1 MPWHRG
7 GLIFVLMLLG
17 ITRTAPAAEAQT
29 VAERLGYPPDAR
41 LLIVHADDIGMCHAS
56 NVAFMESTKG
66 GSITAGSAM
75 VPCPWFLEIA
85 DFAKNHPEADLGL
98 HLTLTAEWK
107 FYRWRP
113 LAPAPSVP
121 GLLDPQGCLF
131 RDVPSVVQ
139 NAKPEEIEAEV
150 RAQIDYAL
158 AQGMKPTHLDSHMG
172 TLFAKPE
179 FLAVA
184 LKLAEEYDIPFMFF
198 NPTPQVLEM
207 AGGRYDLK
215 VHEELARRGWPML
228 NGLYSIEKTP
238 VEESEAFYK
247 EIIRNVKPGVS
258 EIIIHPAAESPEIEA
273 ITGSWKQ
280 RNADFR
286 IFTDPAMKQFIEEQG
301 VKLVGWKQLYD
312 LWKARPR

>member
-1 MPWHRG
+1 MPWQRG
-7 GLIFVLMLLG
+7 GWIVWLMLMG
-17 ITRTAPAAEAQT
+17 IIRTAPAAGAQT
-29 VAERLGYPPDAR
+29 VAERLGYPQDAR
-41 LLIVHADDIGMCHAS
+41 LLIVHADDIGMCHSS
-56 NVAFMESTKG
+56 NVAFMEAAKG
-66 GSITAGSAM
+66 GSISAGSVM

-107 FYRWRP
+107 YYRWRP
-113 LAPAPSVP
+113 LAPALSVP
-121 GLLDPQGCLF
+121 GLLDPQGCMF
-131 RDVPSVVQ
+131 RDVLPVAQ
-139 NAKPEEIEAEV
+139 NAKPEELETEV

-172 TLFAKPE
+172 TLFAKKE

-198 NPTPQVLEM
+198 NPTPQILQM
-207 AGGRYDLK
+207 AGDRYDLK
-215 VHEELARRGWPML
+215 THAELARRGWPML
-228 NGLYSIEKTP
+228 DGLYSIEDTP
-238 VEESEAFYK
+238 VEESETFYQ
-247 EIIRNVKPGVS
+247 EVIRNLKSGVS

-280 RNADFR
+280 RNADLR
-286 IFTDPAMKQFIEEQG
+286 IFTDPAMKRFIEAQG